1 MFGVFVDIWSMGDAL
16 KLWAT
21 ETNKFY
27 HCMETDLFAAIFPTL
42 SQYCTPEQ
50 IMDKS
55 HISRIGAKQ
64 VKDGFL
70 WNKEMDTER
79 GSRSVTHWS
88 GVA

>member
-1 MFGVFVDIWSMGDAL
+1 MGDAL

-27 HCMETDLFAAIFPTL
+27 HCMERDLFAAIFPTL

-50 IMDKS
+50 ISINNMDKS

-64 VKDGFL
+64 VK
-70 WNKEMDTER
+70 MDFYGIKKWTQREDQ
-79 GSRSVTHWS
+79 G
-88 GVA
+88 A